1 MTTRPDE
8 RENLQQRIQHLEEQL
23 AAREHT
29 EQELQTHLQH
39 LSHMAQNAIA
49 QRSELLANMS
59 HKIRTPLNAVIAMT
73 ELLLE
78 SDLAPQQRE
87 FVEMIQAGGN
97 SLIAMVNDI
106 LDLSRIEADQFE
118 LTHQPFNLHTCVE
131 EALDIIAARAAE
143 KPIDLMYN
151 IDDQT
156 PVLLVGDADRLRQVL
171 IHLLSNAIKFT
182 DKGEVVLLITSRPV
196 QEPADEPESTSP
208 ATSGNPSYR
217 LFITVRDTGIGM
229 TQDIINTLTHTQEET
244 PIAATPV
251 QGSGFGLMLS
261 KRLIEMMQGTIQVRS
276 QPGKGTTL
284 HMTVLTEALLTS
296 GPQDIPQALL
306 DYPLAPTETSP
317 ELTGKRILIVDDNAT
332 SRSILTRKA
341 HTWGMTPLAV
351 TSGPEALEGILQGET
366 FDVAL
371 LDLHMPQMDGLSLAA
386 RIRLHLD
393 AEALPIILITAFG
406 GEVVRDPEIEIAALL
421 TRPIKP
427 ITLYQTLVY
436 ILTKQEKS
444 ATPQPEAPPS
454 EPKSEHADDKMA
466 ERMPLRILLAEDN
479 RINQKVALSLLK
491 RLGYRADL
499 ATDGLEV
506 LESLARQT
514 YDIVLMDVQMPE
526 MDGVQATQHIRRF
539 LPAEKQPRI
548 AAMTAH
554 ALQGDRE
561 HYLAQG
567 MDDYISKP
575 VKLQD
580 LVAVLSKTAKQKEA
594 GTPVHGEDPA
604 ASALPVPPSSA
615 SHLFAQRPGEEP
627 FPLDVAVL
635 EQFLGGIRTLAPQL
649 ANELINTLLY
659 ETPRTLQTMRQA
671 IAENNPD
678 DLYNAARTFKP
689 QCAQFG
695 AMTMMILC
703 QELETIS
710 RSDTLGG
717 AEERVNQ
724 LEREFTLVKEALEAM
739 RGKHINREAH
749 G

>member
-8 RENLQQRIQHLEEQL
+8 RENLQQRIQHLEAQL

-29 EQELQTHLQH
+29 EQELQAHLQH

-78 SDLAPQQRE
+78 SDMAPQQRE

-156 PVLLVGDADRLRQVL
+156 PVLLVGDAERLRQVL

-182 DKGEVVLLITSRPV
+182 DKGEVVLLITSRPA
-196 QEPADEPESTSP
+196 QEPDNEPDSTSP
-208 ATSGNPSYR
+208 ATPGNPSYR

-229 TQDIINTLTHTQEET
+229 TQDIINTLTNPQEET
-244 PIAATPV
+244 PIATIPS

-261 KRLIEMMQGTIQVRS
+261 KRLIEMMQGNIQVRS

-284 HMTVLTEALLTS
+284 HLTILTEALLTS

-351 TSGPEALEGILQGET
+351 TSGPEALEDILQGET

-371 LDLHMPQMDGLSLAA
+371 LDLHMPQMDGLALAA

-393 AEALPIILITAFG
+393 AETLPIILITAFG

-427 ITLYQTLVY
+427 NTLYQTLVHV
-436 ILTKQEKS
+436 LAKRAQP
-444 ATPQPEAPPS
+444 ATPQPEAPTS
-454 EPKSEHADDKMA
+454 EPKNDHADDKMA

-580 LVAVLSKTAKQKEA
+580 LVSVLSKTAKQKEEGA
-594 GTPVHGEDPA
+594 PVHVENPA
-604 ASALPVPPSSA
+604 APPPSARPSSA
-615 SHLFAQRPGEEP
+615 SHLYAQRPGEEP

-635 EQFLGGIRTLAPQL
+635 EQFLGEIRTLAPQL
-649 ANELINTLLY
+649 ANELINTLLH

-671 IAENNPD
+671 IAENNAD

-710 RSDTLGG
+710 HSGSLSG